1 MSFYLPVD
9 LYIHISIYQ
18 WCPILLD
25 LFMYGCSY
33 QWSYLSIDLFIQSL
47 IDLLILQPSL
57 YIWICLAVY
66 LCTALWIYQTMG
78 LPTNLPTYVS
88 IDLLISLSTYLS
100 VYESIYVSI
109 HCYRSMPLLN

>member
-1 MSFYLPVD
+1 VD

-33 QWSYLSIDLFIQSL
+33 QGSYLSIDLFIQSL